1 MNQFVFTENML
12 SLFMGQA
19 NGEDV
24 YQSGFI
30 VVQAGV
36 NDLLFIDSQDGIVQ
50 LEVIS
55 TTRLMSY
62 LDQFVTHLED
72 TQIAV
77 EKPTYTLDIE
87 KKVTEQEKEKT
98 DSTTKVF
105 CTECGVELNSNQKI
119 LSSMWDINCCSRK
132 INDLSKLPSRNNRR
146 NGILYEFVV
155 KN

>member
-1 MNQFVFTENML
+1 MCLLKTCYLYLWV
-12 SLFMGQA
+12 QA

-87 KKVTEQEKEKT
+87 KKV
-98 DSTTKVF
+98 
-105 CTECGVELNSNQKI
+105 N
-119 LSSMWDINCCSRK
+119 
-132 INDLSKLPSRNNRR
+132 
-146 NGILYEFVV
+146 
-155 KN
+155 